1 MQIKATNIATLKGHN
16 GSIYDLSEGST
27 EFLMFSA
34 GGDKIIALWN
44 LAILQADSFAATLPQ
59 LLYAICY
66 VPEKN
71 ILLAGTVSGAVHVI
85 DLTEKKEIKILQHH
99 TAAIFEI
106 NYSSKT
112 NCFYT
117 CSGNGEFA
125 VCSLDTF
132 SALKVKKIGN
142 EKVRSIDFNY
152 KTDEIAVASGD
163 GNIRIYNLFSLEEK
177 HNYSAHRFS
186 ANVVRYTPDNKTL
199 ISGGKDAHLN
209 FWDVGNN
216 YQLIKSVPAHNF
228 AIYDIVFNPAGT
240 LLATASRDKTIKIWD
255 VQTFD
260 FLLRI
265 SIDNSDGHT
274 HSVNKLF
281 WSAYKNYLVSAG
293 DDRTIRVWDI
303 VVESEL

>member
-1 MQIKATNIATLKGHN
+1 MQIKANNIATLKGHN
-16 GSIYDLSEGST
+16 GSIYDLSEGSDA
-27 EFLMFSA
+27 FHIFSA
-34 GGDKIIALWN
+34 SGDKIIALWN
-44 LAILQADSFAATLPQ
+44 LATMQAENFAATLPQ
-59 LLYAICY
+59 LLYEICY

-71 ILLAGTVSGAVHVI
+71 ILLAGTASGAVHII
-85 DLTEKKEIKILQHH
+85 DLTEKRELKILQHH
-99 TAAIFEI
+99 TSAIFEI
-106 NYSSKT
+106 KYSAKT

-125 VCSLDTF
+125 VCSLDTL
-132 SALKVKKIGN
+132 SVLKVKKVCD

-152 KTDEIAVASGD
+152 ITDELALASGD

-177 HNYSAHRFS
+177 YSFNAHRFS

-216 YQLIKSVPAHNF
+216 YQHIKSVPAHNF

-240 LLATASRDKTIKIWD
+240 LFATASRDKTIKIWNM
-255 VQTFD
+255 QTFD

-265 SIDNSDGHT
+265 SIDNTDGHT
-274 HSVNKLF
+274 HSVNKLL

-293 DDRTIRVWDI
+293 DDRTIRIWD
-303 VVESEL
+303 VSAETEL